1 MAGDTGSNPGSGRS
15 PGEGNGNPLQYFSL
29 GRLMD
34 RGAWQAPVHGVAE
47 SWPRLSIHTH
57 TLSKTDSTLIF
68 LSYYCPILYK
78 GLGDPWILVSEGL
91 GVGCPR
97 TNFLQI
103 LRETCIYKAV
113 QSSCPESRFIYSAIM
128 VSLVKET
135 FKVLL
140 RQLGW

>member
-1 MAGDTGSNPGSGRS
+1 M
-15 PGEGNGNPLQYFSL
+15 
-29 GRLMD
+29 
-34 RGAWQAPVHGVAE
+34 
-47 SWPRLSIHTH
+47 
-57 TLSKTDSTLIF
+57 SK
-68 LSYYCPILYK
+68 
-78 GLGDPWILVSEGL
+78 
-91 GVGCPR
+91 

>member
-1 MAGDTGSNPGSGRS
+1 MD
-15 PGEGNGNPLQYFSL
+15 L
-29 GRLMD
+29 GMWSV
-34 RGAWQAPVHGVAE
+34 GGGM
-47 SWPRLSIHTH
+47 
-57 TLSKTDSTLIF
+57 SK
-68 LSYYCPILYK
+68 
-78 GLGDPWILVSEGL
+78 
-91 GVGCPR
+91 

-140 RQLGW
+140 RQLGWWALTGDWYQVSGAQKR